1 MSNDYLKGNLLR
13 HTRAEGYYRRDA
25 SLGKV
30 EGAWKTFVQGNKDR
44 DARIME
50 LAQVQRS
57 EMDNFNTPDL
67 DQGSD
72 SILRPGETL
81 DDFDVTFRRPNA
93 QGGRIGFNEG
103 LSAKKTDKVLLE
115 RLQAYNDKALQRS
128 SQALYDKY
136 GQDVVDAASIE
147 KFGVPY
153 NEFKP
158 KNDPKGNK
166 RSNFRL
172 KFMSDMK
179 KYGKYISPTESAS
192 VGANKR
198 SLDEAKI
205 KLNIIEATKEG
216 NPLNVEQFTKDNDI
230 TVKELKKQ
238 TKTLQKNIYIKRSLV
253 SGKDSPN
260 KLLWLT
266 DDLTATDNVL
276 KTLTKQKLIIND
288 VDSIDNIMFNAF
300 GREFE
305 EGTTNIKNPNYNIEK
320 YSAIQKNL
328 SEYRTLNTYIDKTYG
343 IKTELDHPLSKK
355 IIRQLMNGTAE
366 ELSRVNILE
375 KNLNQQFKNQLNI
388 NYSKA
393 LDSGNIKQKK
403 AVEKIAEKFKLN
415 IGSVPD
421 GQFFDMSKINRGAP
435 SFETLDIKKEM
446 LKSLKNAASLDT
458 EFLKYIKENPGV
470 FEDAQINI
478 SKIVKPKN
486 VSNIAKNLPEIEKYL
501 NSTVTEFGSKSKK
514 GKAAIQAL
522 AIITG
527 STGAAVADDGSE
539 GTGGMLKDAAIAG
552 GAIGTVGTKAGRK
565 LLGNLFNV
573 AGLPASIAFNYFAG
587 IDGESSLDRSILGFE
602 LATAPG
608 TLAAAKSVT
617 DKIPNKIL
625 KKAAQVATGS
635 TPFFLKA
642 AKIAQPVGIATLGG
656 ELVNKVI
663 KESEPNYYIDP
674 KTQEPTFYDRENAAD
689 VFPSMIDANEQ
700 AYKIAKERGISYED
714 AVKEID
720 YTRFKNLK
728 ND

>member
-1 MSNDYLKGNLLR
+1 MANDYFASKGWLTNYAK
-13 HTRAEGYYRRDA
+13 AED
-25 SLGKV
+25 ST
-30 EGAWKTFVQGNKDR
+30 GAWQKYV
-44 DARIME
+44 AE
-50 LAQVQRS
+50 VERS

-136 GQDVVDAASIE
+136 GQDVVDAASKE

-179 KYGKYISPTESAS
+179 KYGRYISPAESAS

-260 KLLWLT
+260 KLFWLT

-393 LDSGNIKQKK
+393 LDSGNIKQKR
-403 AVEKIAEKFKLN
+403 AVEEIAEKFKLN

-421 GQFFDMSKINRGAP
+421 DQFFDVSKIDRGAP

-522 AIITG
+522 AIIAG

>member
-1 MSNDYLKGNLLR
+1 
-13 HTRAEGYYRRDA
+13 
-25 SLGKV
+25 
-30 EGAWKTFVQGNKDR
+30 
-44 DARIME
+44 
-50 LAQVQRS
+50 
-57 EMDNFNTPDL
+57 
-67 DQGSD
+67 
-72 SILRPGETL
+72 
-81 DDFDVTFRRPNA
+81 
-93 QGGRIGFNEG
+93 
-103 LSAKKTDKVLLE
+103 
-115 RLQAYNDKALQRS
+115 
-128 SQALYDKY
+128 
-136 GQDVVDAASIE
+136 
-147 KFGVPY
+147 
-153 NEFKP
+153 
-158 KNDPKGNK
+158 
-166 RSNFRL
+166 
-172 KFMSDMK
+172 
-179 KYGKYISPTESAS
+179 
-192 VGANKR
+192 
-198 SLDEAKI
+198 
-205 KLNIIEATKEG
+205 
-216 NPLNVEQFTKDNDI
+216 
-230 TVKELKKQ
+230 
-238 TKTLQKNIYIKRSLV
+238 
-253 SGKDSPN
+253 
-260 KLLWLT
+260 
-266 DDLTATDNVL
+266 
-276 KTLTKQKLIIND
+276 
-288 VDSIDNIMFNAF
+288 
-300 GREFE
+300 
-305 EGTTNIKNPNYNIEK
+305 
-320 YSAIQKNL
+320 
-328 SEYRTLNTYIDKTYG
+328 
-343 IKTELDHPLSKK
+343 
-355 IIRQLMNGTAE
+355 MNGTAE

-393 LDSGNIKQKK
+393 VDSGNMKQKR

-421 GQFFDMSKINRGAP
+421 DQFFDVSKIDRGAP

-522 AIITG
+522 AIIAG

>member
-44 DARIME
+44 DSRTME

-602 LATAPG
+602 LATAPA

-689 VFPSMIDANEQ
+689 VFPSMIDIYDQ
-700 AYKIAKERGISYED
+700 AFDISKKENISY
-714 AVKEID
+714 KEALNKVNRE
-720 YTRFKNLK
+720 RFDKLK